1 MWLIAWKASAI
12 KILCC
17 EAREAV
23 NKRDIIV
30 YLKIEQ
36 KMVMS
41 LNDFLKKMNSRCVGA
56 LTILFGSLFA
66 QWAKVQ

>member
-1 MWLIAWKASAI
+1 M
-12 KILCC
+12 
-17 EAREAV
+17 
-23 NKRDIIV
+23 

-66 QWAKVQ
+66 Q